1 MNITPLKLITTAK
14 IAWITLCAAFISLVL
29 FVPVTMAALLSSTG
43 NLAFSLSKLW
53 AYFMLWT
60 TGVKVTVR
68 NRDKIR
74 KGRPYIIISNHQSD
88 YDILAIVTTL
98 RIQFRWIIKKELL
111 KAPLFGYALYASRNI
126 FIDRSDSRKAIES
139 IHKGMDRLP
148 PGTSVMF
155 FAEGTRSPDRSIRE
169 FKKGGFIMALEK
181 GFDIL
186 PVTVNGSWKVLPK
199 KSLVFTPG
207 AIEVVV
213 GDPISPGAYTKE
225 SLQDLIDRARDAVI
239 SNYRPDYPS

>member
-1 MNITPLKLITTAK
+1 MKITPLKLITTAK

-53 AYFMLWT
+53 AHFMLWA

-68 NRDKIR
+68 NRDRIR

-98 RIQFRWIIKKELL
+98 QIQFRWIIKKELL

-126 FIDRSDSRKAIES
+126 FIDRSDNKKAIES
-139 IHKGMDRLP
+139 IHRGMDCLR
-148 PGTSVMF
+148 
-155 FAEGTRSPDRSIRE
+155 RSKNRQEYRDKNRQVHGMCAGMRS
-169 FKKGGFIMALEK
+169 GGCLN
-181 GFDIL
+181 
-186 PVTVNGSWKVLPK
+186 PH
-199 KSLVFTPG
+199 
-207 AIEVVV
+207 
-213 GDPISPGAYTKE
+213 
-225 SLQDLIDRARDAVI
+225 
-239 SNYRPDYPS
+239 